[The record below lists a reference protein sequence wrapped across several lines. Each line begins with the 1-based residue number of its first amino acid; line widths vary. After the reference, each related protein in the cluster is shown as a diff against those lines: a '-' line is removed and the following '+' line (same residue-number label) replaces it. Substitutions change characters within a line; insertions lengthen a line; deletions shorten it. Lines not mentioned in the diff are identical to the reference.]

1 MQKKYGK
8 ILGVVFLCGALL
20 AGCGS
25 TSTTMAVDMPK
36 EEIRALEEKYA
47 RLEVAVISNN
57 SAHRGTPDVPMI
69 IPELNAGHSEV
80 ITFQKQ
86 RLHTSRGFIAVKST

>member
-25 TSTTMAVDMPK
+25 TSTTKAVDMPQEVY
-36 EEIRALEEKYA
+36 EEAAYEDNAYDM
-47 RLEVAVISNN
+47 VAS
-57 SAHRGTPDVPMI
+57 
-69 IPELNAGHSEV
+69 
-80 ITFQKQ
+80 
-86 RLHTSRGFIAVKST
+86 LHDGFR